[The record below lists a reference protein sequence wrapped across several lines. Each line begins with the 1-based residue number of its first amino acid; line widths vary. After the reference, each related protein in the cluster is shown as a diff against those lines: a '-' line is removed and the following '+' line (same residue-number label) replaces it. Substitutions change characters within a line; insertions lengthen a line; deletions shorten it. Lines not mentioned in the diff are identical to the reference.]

1 MPKLVV
7 DSSLWVD
14 FFIKKTSPQIE
25 HLKNLLIERSTT
37 SPVIILPVIM
47 QEVLQGIKEDQ
58 LFYTVKENFEGLDFL
73 HYETYEFAIKAA
85 QLYRFLRQKGVT
97 IRKPN
102 DCLIAAICIDNKIPL
117 FHNDKD
123 FNNIAKH
130 TSLKIYKSKE

>member
-25 HLKNLLIERSTT
+25 HPKNLLIERSTT

-58 LFYTVKENFEGLDFL
+58 LFYTVKEDFEGLDFL
-73 HYETYEFAIKAA
+73 YYETYEFAIKAA
-85 QLYRFLRQKGVT
+85 QLYRLLRHKGIT
-97 IRKPN
+97 INKIN
-102 DCLIAAICIDNKIPL
+102 DCLIAALCINFDIPL

-123 FNNIAKH
+123 FDNIAKH

>member
-73 HYETYEFAIKAA
+73 YYETYEFAIKAA
-85 QLYRFLRQKGVT
+85 QLYRLLRHKGIT
-97 IRKPN
+97 INKIN
-102 DCLIAAICIDNKIPL
+102 DCLIAALCINFDIPL

-123 FNNIAKH
+123 FDNIAKH

>member
-25 HLKNLLIERSTT
+25 HLENLLIERSTT

-73 HYETYEFAIKAA
+73 YYETYEFAIKAA
-85 QLYRFLRQKGVT
+85 QLYRLLRHKGIT
-97 IRKPN
+97 INKIN
-102 DCLIAAICIDNKIPL
+102 DCLIAALCINFDIPL

-123 FNNIAKH
+123 FDNIAKH

>member
-73 HYETYEFAIKAA
+73 YYETYEFAIKAA
-85 QLYRFLRQKGVT
+85 QLYRLLRHKGIT
-97 IRKPN
+97 INKIN
-102 DCLIAAICIDNKIPL
+102 DCLIAALCINFDIPL

-123 FNNIAKH
+123 FDNIAKH
-130 TSLKIYKSKE
+130 TSLKIYKS